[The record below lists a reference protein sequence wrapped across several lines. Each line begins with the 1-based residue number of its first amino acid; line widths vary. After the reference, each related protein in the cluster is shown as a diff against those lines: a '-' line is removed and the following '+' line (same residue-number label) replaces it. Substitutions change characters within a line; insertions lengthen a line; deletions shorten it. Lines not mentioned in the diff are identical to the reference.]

1 MVRWTAGLA
10 PVLTLAVLLTTAAPR
25 PAAAGGYPEAEKAY
39 SMGRLLVDLGDTTR
53 GLFELKKAAAI
64 VPSPRYFEAIIKV
77 YQSLGKDEQALSWG
91 ERYLGMT
98 APEERD
104 EALAA
109 WLGQVLE
116 RLRASRVRV
125 ALRVFPEDARLEYTA
140 EDGAVRAG
148 VPDGDDGRIVWWLTP
163 GRGTLSVRKDGWG
176 EERRELS
183 LEAGA
188 SEELSVTL
196 RRAVGEG
203 DLIIDAS
210 VAGAEV
216 RIDGKVAGI
225 APLQVAKPA
234 GRYVIQVWA
243 KNHADWTGFAT
254 VTPDKAT
261 RVQVYLTRAPG
272 AAAPTRQAIQWK
284 PPRRGLSLSG
294 WGWITMGLGVAMGG
308 TAGYAGW
315 AMNDSFAKADRAP
328 KDSAKQKKLLN
339 DVTAYW
345 GASIALGAVGGAA
358 VAGGLLMV
366 LLDDSDSRDNE
377 ATLEMLSFSPGI
389 TPDGFTLNSRITF

>member
-10 PVLTLAVLLTTAAPR
+10 PVLTLAMFLAAAAP
-25 PAAAGGYPEAEKAY
+25 PALAGGYPEAEKAY

-53 GLFELKKAAAI
+53 GIFELKRAASL
-64 VPSPRYFEAIIKV
+64 VPSPRYIQALVTV
-77 YQSLGKDEQALSWG
+77 YRDLGKDEQALAWG
-91 ERYLGMT
+91 DRYLDLT
-98 APEERD
+98 APDERD

-109 WLGQVLE
+109 WLGQVRE
-116 RLRASRVRV
+116 RLRASRVQV

-140 EDGAVRAG
+140 EDGTVRAG
-148 VPDGDDGRIVWWLTP
+148 VPEGEDGRMVWWLLP
-163 GRGTLSVRKDGWG
+163 GRGTLSVRKDGWA
-176 EERRELS
+176 EERRDLV
-183 LEAGA
+183 LEPGA
-188 SEELSVTL
+188 TEEISVQL

-203 DLIIDAS
+203 DLIIESS
-210 VAGAEV
+210 VAGAKV
-216 RIDGKVAGI
+216 RIDGRVAGI
-225 APLQVAKPA
+225 APLQLTQPA

-366 LLDDSDSRDNE
+366 LLDDGEGRDNE

>member
-10 PVLTLAVLLTTAAPR
+10 PVLTLAVLLTTATPR

-203 DLIIDAS
+203 DLIVDAS

-254 VTPDKAT
+254 VVPGKAT

-272 AAAPTRQAIQWK
+272 AVAPTRQTIQWK
-284 PPRRGLSLSG
+284 PASKGLSLSG
-294 WGWITMGLGVAMGG
+294 WGWITMGLGVALGG
-308 TAGYAGW
+308 VAGYTGW
-315 AMNDSFAKADRAP
+315 ASFDRVAQ
-328 KDSAKQKKLLN
+328 AQKYEPGSTRRQQLAQE
-339 DVTAYW
+339 VQSYW
-345 GASIALGAVGGAA
+345 GATLGLGSVGGAA
-358 VAGGLLMV
+358 IAGGLLMV
-366 LLDDSDSRDNE
+366 LLDDRGDRDKE
-377 ATLEMLSFSPGI
+377 ATLEMLSFAPQI
-389 TPDGFTLNSRITF
+389 TPDGFTLNTGITF